1 MSLPVL
7 FLLFFGVLI
16 YWIMTQI
23 LPERK
28 KGSLLRRGLSEG
40 LLGSLNERRHQRG
53 LPLLELDGE
62 LTMIAEDKAVH
73 QVITGRDDEGWEY
86 PADYA
91 YMFGQSLLLEALF
104 TGRIGSLAERIAHQR
119 DMLDGE
125 WIRCGIGVAGSEPG
139 QVVVA
144 IILCREAWE
153 PLPEVAHQ
161 QSLSTPHP

>member
-7 FLLFFGVLI
+7 FLLFFGVLV
-16 YWIMTQI
+16 YWVMTQI
-23 LPERK
+23 VPERK

-40 LLGSLNERRHQRG
+40 LLGSLNDRRRQRG
-53 LPLLELDGE
+53 LPLLELDDE

-73 QVITGRDDEGWEY
+73 QVMTGRDDEGWEY
-86 PADYA
+86 PADFA

-104 TGRIGSLAERIAHQR
+104 TGRIGSIAERIGRQR

-125 WIRCGIGVAGSEPG
+125 WIRCGIGVAGNEPG

-144 IILCREAWE
+144 IILCREGWE
-153 PLPEVAHQ
+153 PLPETAHQ

>member
-7 FLLFFGVLI
+7 FLLFFGILI

-40 LLGSLNERRHQRG
+40 LLGSLNGRRHQHG
-53 LPLLELDGE
+53 LPLLELDVE
-62 LTMIAEDKAVH
+62 LTMIAEEKAVH
-73 QVITGRDDEGWEY
+73 QVMTGRDDEGWDY

-104 TGRIGSLAERIAHQR
+104 TGRIGSLAERIAGQR
-119 DMLDGE
+119 DMLDDE

-139 QVVVA
+139 TVVVA

-153 PLPEVAHQ
+153 PLPELAHH